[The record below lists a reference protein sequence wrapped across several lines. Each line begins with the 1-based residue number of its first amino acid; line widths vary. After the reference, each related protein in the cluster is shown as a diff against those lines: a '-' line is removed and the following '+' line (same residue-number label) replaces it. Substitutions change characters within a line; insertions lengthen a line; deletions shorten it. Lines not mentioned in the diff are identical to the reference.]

1 MYIISQNAIN
11 ALRSRV
17 NFKQQNT
24 KVFRQ
29 DGFYTDNRPMILSLH
44 DNNIAK
50 LYDDGM
56 LYVSCAGWDTR
67 TTCERLRA
75 LGVKIWHKKGQLMI
89 GDIAINSYDWY
100 KINEKGE
107 IDA

>member
-1 MYIISQNAIN
+1 MYIISQQAAA
-11 ALRSRV
+11 ALRSKTEYK
-17 NFKQQNT
+17 NANT
-24 KVFRQ
+24 EVFVQ
-29 DGFYTDNRPMILSLH
+29 PGYVDDKRPMVLSLW
-44 DNNIAK
+44 DNLIAK
-50 LYDDGM
+50 LYDDGA

-75 LGVKIWHKKGQLMI
+75 LGVKIWHKRGQLMI

-100 KINEKGE
+100 KINDKGV